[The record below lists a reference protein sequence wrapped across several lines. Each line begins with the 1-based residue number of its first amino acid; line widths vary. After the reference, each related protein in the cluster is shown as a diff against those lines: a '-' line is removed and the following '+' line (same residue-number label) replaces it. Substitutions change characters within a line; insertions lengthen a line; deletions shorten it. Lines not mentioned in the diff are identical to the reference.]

1 MTTAVAISGGVD
13 SLFSL
18 KLLQEQGHELIALHA
33 FFQDPDAEMYRVSDE
48 LSKKCEHLDV
58 PYHLLDLTK
67 EFRELVIDPF
77 VDTYIQGQTP
87 NPCALCNRRIKF
99 GILLEAA
106 MGLGADILATGHYA
120 SLKCISGRKA
130 LFRGADKDKEQSYFL
145 ALLTASQ
152 LEHACFPLA
161 DWRKVDSYKALQDR
175 SFFPVDK
182 QESQE
187 VCFIPDNDYRTF
199 ILDNVETPP
208 PPGPIKD
215 TQGKLLGT
223 HQGLYKYTMGQRR
236 GLGIS
241 YSEPLYVLGKDL
253 QNNTLVVGT
262 SQECVS
268 ESCRVGDLNILV
280 EYSQWPDFVYVQT
293 RYRQEATAAEVYWHG
308 HEMEVFFREPRKP
321 ATPGQIAAFYSGH
334 GEVLAAGIIYE

>member
-1 MTTAVAISGGVD
+1 MAISGGVD
-13 SLFSL
+13 SLLSL

-33 FFQDPDAEMYRVSDE
+33 FFQDPDAEMHRVSDE
-48 LSKKCEHLDV
+48 LSKKCEHLNV
-58 PYHLLDLTK
+58 PYYLLDLTQ

-77 VDTYIQGQTP
+77 VDSYVQGQTP

-106 MGLGADILATGHYA
+106 MGLGADTLATGHYA
-120 SLKCISGRKA
+120 GLKCISGRKS

-161 DWRKVDSYKALQDR
+161 DRRKVDTYNALLER
-175 SFFPVDK
+175 SFVPVNK

-187 VCFIPDNDYRTF
+187 ICFIPGDDYRTF
-199 ILDNVETPP
+199 ILDKVETPP

-215 TQGKLLGT
+215 TRGNVLGT

-268 ESCRVGDLNILV
+268 ESCRVKELNILV
-280 EYSQWPDFVYVQT
+280 DYLQWPDLVYVQT
-293 RYRQEATAAEVYWHG
+293 RYRQEATPADVYRHG
-308 HEMEVFFREPRKP
+308 HEMEVFFQEPRKP
-321 ATPGQIAAFYSGH
+321 ATPGQIAVFYSEQ